1 MNLRPLSL
9 IALSLSMIPLGRAT
23 PPADMQAKLDAWAK
37 GEAGGVA
44 AAWVDAEGP
53 VFFQSGTFDAADPRP
68 VTADTQFEVG
78 SISKVFTALL
88 LAESERL
95 GKVNRND
102 PAAKYLIPAD
112 DPSQAALAKITLLA
126 LTTHT
131 SGLPRLP
138 QNMGPNPGSMP
149 DPYAAYDTA
158 KLVEALKF
166 HGSTATVG
174 IASYS
179 NFGAAVLGEALAA
192 AWGTTYAD
200 ALTEHVLVPSASGR
214 PPSGLRVS
222 PLLRTLPRATWQESV
237 FQTGP
242 SWPLLRRARSA
253 ARRATWRRSCPR
265 PSAPIGTLFRLHS
278 RRPSSPSA
286 PLTRSAER

>member
-1 MNLRPLSL
+1 MNLKPLVLIAFSL
-9 IALSLSMIPLGRAT
+9 IMIPAGWAT
-23 PPADMQAKLDAWAK
+23 PPTGMQEKLDAWAK

-44 AAWVDAEGP
+44 AAWVDADGP
-53 VFFQSGTFDAADPRP
+53 VYFMSGTFDASDPRP
-68 VTADTQFEVG
+68 VTADTTFEVG

-95 GKVNRND
+95 GRVNRND

-112 DPSQAALAKITLLA
+112 DPSQAALAKITLLT

-138 QNMGPNPGSMP
+138 QNIGLNPDTMT
-149 DPYAAYDTA
+149 DPYSAYDRA

-174 IASYS
+174 SASYS

-192 AWGTTYAD
+192 RGGPPT
-200 ALTEHVLVPSASGR
+200 PGR
-214 PPSGLRVS
+214 
-222 PLLRTLPRATWQESV
+222 
-237 FQTGP
+237 
-242 SWPLLRRARSA
+242 
-253 ARRATWRRSCPR
+253 
-265 PSAPIGTLFRLHS
+265 
-278 RRPSSPSA
+278 
-286 PLTRSAER
+286 